1 MFAAVTLY
9 KIPGDPATPMEQ
21 TIACES
27 AALRRWRFFPPTA
40 PTEPPPAL
48 EYDSHPLM
56 LRRTIPA
63 LQLHILLLLAAL
75 SNALAGVPLHEARH
89 LREAV
94 RSVQVA
100 AAAAQGAETL
110 AAAEASLDAATS
122 EQDTEETHAPCAWCL
137 THALDAG
144 LAHAAARLQTP
155 PTEPRMAVPQGVAS
169 FTAQQVRGPFAAR
182 DSPPAQ
188 WA

>member
-1 MFAAVTLY
+1 
-9 KIPGDPATPMEQ
+9 
-21 TIACES
+21 
-27 AALRRWRFFPPTA
+27 
-40 PTEPPPAL
+40 
-48 EYDSHPLM
+48 M
-56 LRRTIPA
+56 LRRTIPSS
-63 LQLHILLLLAAL
+63 LRLHILLLLAAL
-75 SNALAGVPLHEARH
+75 FNALAGVPLHEARH
-89 LREAV
+89 MREAV

-100 AAAAQGAETL
+100 SAAASGVQA
-110 AAAEASLDAATS
+110 DAADEARLHAAS
-122 EQDTEETHAPCAWCL
+122 GEQDTEETHAPCAWCL

>member
-1 MFAAVTLY
+1 
-9 KIPGDPATPMEQ
+9 
-21 TIACES
+21 
-27 AALRRWRFFPPTA
+27 
-40 PTEPPPAL
+40 
-48 EYDSHPLM
+48 M

-63 LQLHILLLLAAL
+63 LQLHTLLLLAAL
-75 SNALAGVPLHEARH
+75 FNALAGVPLHEARH
-89 LREAV
+89 IREAV

-100 AAAAQGAETL
+100 SATASGAQA
-110 AAAEASLDAATS
+110 DAADEARIDAAS
-122 EQDTEETHAPCAWCL
+122 GEADKEETHATCAWCL

-144 LAHAAARLQTP
+144 LTHAAASPQPP
-155 PTEPRMAVPQGVAS
+155 PTEPRMALPQGVAT

>member
-1 MFAAVTLY
+1 
-9 KIPGDPATPMEQ
+9 
-21 TIACES
+21 
-27 AALRRWRFFPPTA
+27 
-40 PTEPPPAL
+40 
-48 EYDSHPLM
+48 M

-75 SNALAGVPLHEARH
+75 FNALAGVPLHEARH
-89 LREAV
+89 MREAV

-100 AAAAQGAETL
+100 TAAAQGAEAL
-110 AAAEASLDAATS
+110 AAAEASLDAAS
-122 EQDTEETHAPCAWCL
+122 GEQDTEETHAPCAWCL

-144 LAHAAARLQTP
+144 LTHAVTRPQPP
-155 PTEPRMAVPQGVAS
+155 PTEPRRAVRQGVAS

>member
-1 MFAAVTLY
+1 MVR
-9 KIPGDPATPMEQ
+9 P
-21 TIACES
+21 
-27 AALRRWRFFPPTA
+27 
-40 PTEPPPAL
+40 PPPAL

-75 SNALAGVPLHEARH
+75 FNALAGVPLHEAR
-89 LREAV
+89 LN
-94 RSVQVA
+94 A
-100 AAAAQGAETL
+100 ASG
-110 AAAEASLDAATS
+110 
-122 EQDTEETHAPCAWCL
+122 EQDTEETHATCAWCL

-144 LAHAAARLQTP
+144 LAHAAACPQPP
-155 PTEPRMAVPQGVAS
+155 PTEPRMAVPRGVAS